1 MASRFVPIDG
11 EKLDRFEL
19 LAELASGGMATVFL
33 ARLLGVAGFQR
44 LVAIK
49 RLHPHLAR
57 EQEFIEMFL
66 DEARL
71 AAKIHHPNVVPI
83 QEVGES
89 RGYYLVMDYV
99 EGDTLARLLT
109 KGTAEGKKLVGPD
122 VVIRIVLDT
131 LAGLQAAH
139 DLPGDDGK
147 PLDIV
152 HRDVSPQ
159 NVLVGV
165 DGIAKLTDFGV
176 ARASARLSI
185 TRTGQLK
192 GKLSYM
198 APEQARGELV
208 DRRADVFAAGIV
220 LWEGLS
226 LRRLFRGDGEAEVL
240 TKILNQPI
248 PSLRSVAPTVP
259 AALDAVCMRALARDR
274 DERFGSAAEFA
285 EALEKAARSL
295 RILASPRDV
304 AACLDVVMGDE
315 IRERRELVRTWIMAR
330 PDSGIT
336 SIPASIPAS
345 GESVTRVE
353 APQRRGDAPGS
364 HPRATSSAS
373 LPDVSSQVSRQV
385 LAAAHEPVQES
396 AGSVTSAAMQVGIL
410 SAAPPPEPRPRR
422 GALVAALVLL
432 SVSIL
437 AAAIALRWKSAP
449 APAAPPAPPP
459 VQLAAAASAA
469 PSGAPLPAMPEPVHP
484 DAKPTSSTLAT
495 ASAAAPTS
503 TPTLAGAGRRWP
515 VGPSPIRPQ
524 PAGSAPAAP
533 TTPDDMRNPYR

>member
-176 ARASARLSI
+176 ARASARLST

-192 GKLSYM
+192 GKLSYL

-274 DERFGSAAEFA
+274 DERYGSAAEFA

-304 AACLDVVMGDE
+304 AACLDTVMGDE
-315 IRERRELVRTWIMAR
+315 IRERRELVRNWIMAR

-336 SIPASIPAS
+336 TMPASIPAAV
-345 GESVTRVE
+345 ESVTRVE
-353 APQRRGDAPGS
+353 APQRRSDTPAS

-437 AAAIALRWKSAP
+437 AAAIAYRSKSTP
-449 APAAPPAPPP
+449 APQQPQVAA
-459 VQLAAAASAA
+459 VTAA
-469 PSGAPLPAMPEPVHP
+469 PSGAPLPATPEPVHVDP
-484 DAKPTSSTLAT
+484 KPTSSTNAT
-495 ASAAAPTS
+495 ATGAASSAATV
-503 TPTLAGAGRRWP
+503 AGGRRWP
-515 VGPSPIRPQ
+515 VGPGPVVRPPQ
-524 PAGSAPAAP
+524 PGTSAQPAPVP

>member
-176 ARASARLSI
+176 ARASARLST

-274 DERFGSAAEFA
+274 DERYGSAAEFA

-304 AACLDVVMGDE
+304 AACLDTVMGDE
-315 IRERRELVRTWIMAR
+315 IRERRELVRNWIMAR

-336 SIPASIPAS
+336 TMPASIPAAV
-345 GESVTRVE
+345 ESVTRVE
-353 APQRRGDAPGS
+353 APQRRSDTPAS

-437 AAAIALRWKSAP
+437 AAAIAYRSKSTP
-449 APAAPPAPPP
+449 APQQPQVAA
-459 VQLAAAASAA
+459 VTAA
-469 PSGAPLPAMPEPVHP
+469 PSGAPLPATPEPVHVDP
-484 DAKPTSSTLAT
+484 KPTSSTNAT
-495 ASAAAPTS
+495 ATGAASSAATV
-503 TPTLAGAGRRWP
+503 AGGRRWP
-515 VGPSPIRPQ
+515 VGPGPVVRPPQ
-524 PAGSAPAAP
+524 PGTSAQPAPVP

>member
-1 MASRFVPIDG
+1 VASRFVPIDG

-176 ARASARLSI
+176 ARASARLST

-274 DERFGSAAEFA
+274 DERYGSAAEFA

-304 AACLDVVMGDE
+304 AACLDTVMGDE
-315 IRERRELVRTWIMAR
+315 IRERRELVRNWIMAR

-336 SIPASIPAS
+336 TMPASIPAAL
-345 GESVTRVE
+345 ESVTRVE
-353 APQRRGDAPGS
+353 APQRRGDTPAS

-437 AAAIALRWKSAP
+437 AAAIAFRSKSTP
-449 APAAPPAPPP
+449 APQQPQVAA
-459 VQLAAAASAA
+459 VTAA
-469 PSGAPLPAMPEPVHP
+469 PSGAPLPATPESIHP
-484 DAKPTSSTLAT
+484 DPKPTSSTNAT
-495 ASAAAPTS
+495 ATGAASSAATV
-503 TPTLAGAGRRWP
+503 AGGRRWP
-515 VGPSPIRPQ
+515 VGPGPAVRPPPAGTSAQ
-524 PAGSAPAAP
+524 PAPVP

>member
-139 DLPGDDGK
+139 DLPGDDGA

-176 ARASARLSI
+176 ARASARLST

-248 PSLRSVAPTVP
+248 PSLRSVTPTVP

-274 DERFGSAAEFA
+274 DERYGSAAEFA

-304 AACLDVVMGDE
+304 AACLDTVMGDE
-315 IRERRELVRTWIMAR
+315 IRERRDLVRNWIMAR

-336 SIPASIPAS
+336 TMPASIPAAL
-345 GESVTRVE
+345 ESVTRVE
-353 APQRRGDAPGS
+353 APQRRSDAPGS

-385 LAAAHEPVQES
+385 LAAAAQEPVQES
-396 AGSVTSAAMQVGIL
+396 AGSVTSAAMQVGVF

-422 GALVAALVLL
+422 GALVAAIVLL

-437 AAAIALRWKSAP
+437 AAAIAFRVKSSPTAQPPAQAAAVTAAPPGASLPSTPTPEPHVDAKP
-449 APAAPPAPPP
+449 APAA
-459 VQLAAAASAA
+459 LATGAASA
-469 PSGAPLPAMPEPVHP
+469 S
-484 DAKPTSSTLAT
+484 AT
-495 ASAAAPTS
+495 T
-503 TPTLAGAGRRWP
+503 TTVGGGRRWP
-515 VGPSPIRPQ
+515 VGPGPVVRPA
-524 PAGSAPAAP
+524 PAGTAPASAPVP
-533 TTPDDMRNPYR
+533 SVPDDLRNPYR

>member
-176 ARASARLSI
+176 ARASARLST

-192 GKLSYM
+192 GKLAYM

-274 DERFGSAAEFA
+274 DERYGSAAEFA

-304 AACLDVVMGDE
+304 AACLDTVMGDE
-315 IRERRELVRTWIMAR
+315 IRERRELVRNWIMAR

-336 SIPASIPAS
+336 TMPASIPAAV
-345 GESVTRVE
+345 ESVTRVE
-353 APQRRGDAPGS
+353 APQRRSDTPAS

-437 AAAIALRWKSAP
+437 AAAIAYRSKSTP
-449 APAAPPAPPP
+449 APQQPQVAA
-459 VQLAAAASAA
+459 VTAA
-469 PSGAPLPAMPEPVHP
+469 PSGAPLPATPEPVHVDP
-484 DAKPTSSTLAT
+484 KPTSSTNAT
-495 ASAAAPTS
+495 ATGAASSAATV
-503 TPTLAGAGRRWP
+503 AGGRRWP
-515 VGPSPIRPQ
+515 VGPGPVVRPPQ
-524 PAGSAPAAP
+524 PGTSAQPAPVP